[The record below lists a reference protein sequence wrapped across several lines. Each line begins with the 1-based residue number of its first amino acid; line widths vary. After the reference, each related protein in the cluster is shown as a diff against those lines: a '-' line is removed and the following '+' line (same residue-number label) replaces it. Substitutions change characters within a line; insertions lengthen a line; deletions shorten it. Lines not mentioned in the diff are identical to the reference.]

1 MNLICYIVI
10 KKSGQCH
17 KKKEVIRD
25 GKESEGY
32 DQCQIWEVHQETG
45 KGKGKGYKLQKV
57 GKDVC

>member
-1 MNLICYIVI
+1 MNLTIN
-10 KKSGQCH
+10 SLDGMR
-17 KKKEVIRD
+17 KEVVRD

-32 DQCQIWEVHQETG
+32 DRCRIWEVHQGTG